1 MENTKDKKTEIQT
14 VQYVVFNMANEEYG
28 IEITDLK
35 EIIEVPDITSI
46 PNAPDFIKGIT
57 DLRGEIVTVIDLKKR
72 FNLHETAVSEDAKK
86 RILVI
91 KINDSTFG
99 LLVDDVK
106 EILKVPVD
114 SVKKTP
120 DLVTT
125 KIHSDYLKGV
135 STFND
140 RLILLLNV
148 SKILDEEDLQKISK
162 INNK

>member
-1 MENTKDKKTEIQT
+1 MENIKDKKAEIQT
-14 VQYVVFNMANEEYG
+14 IQYVVFDMANEEYG

-35 EIIEVPDITSI
+35 EITELPDITSI

-72 FNLHETAVSEDAKK
+72 FNLHETTASESSKE
-86 RILVI
+86 RVLII
-91 KINDSTFG
+91 KIKESTFG
-99 LLVDDVK
+99 ILVDDVK
-106 EILKVPVD
+106 EILKVPAD
-114 SVKKTP
+114 SIKKTP
-120 DLVTT
+120 DLVSS
-125 KIHSDYLKGV
+125 KIHADYLKGV

-148 SKILDEEDLQKISK
+148 DKILDEEDLQKISK